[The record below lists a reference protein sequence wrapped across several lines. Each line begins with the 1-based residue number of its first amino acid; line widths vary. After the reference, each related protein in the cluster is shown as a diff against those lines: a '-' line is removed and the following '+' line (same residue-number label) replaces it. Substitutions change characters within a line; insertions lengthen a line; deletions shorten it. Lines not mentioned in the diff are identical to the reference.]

1 MVLGHNSILL
11 EENYVTYGI
20 SFEVYTLR
28 LTNMT
33 ELKIYIADDDFD
45 DRDFFMEALK
55 NIPLKT
61 EVSQFDN
68 GVDLMD
74 KLFSDVNLPHVIFL
88 DLYMPIMDGF
98 ECLMDIRN
106 FKKFNNIYIIA
117 YSSIY
122 RDREVN
128 QLKQD
133 GANQFLKKSS
143 SFKEL
148 KELLLKSLKSVPIN
162 NSEVLPKEEFI
173 VLT

>member
-1 MVLGHNSILL
+1 MDI
-11 EENYVTYGI
+11 
-20 SFEVYTLR
+20 
-28 LTNMT
+28 MKD
-33 ELKIYIADDDFD
+33 LKIYIADDDYD
-45 DRDFFMEALK
+45 DRDFFMEAL
-55 NIPLKT
+55 NSIPLKT
-61 EVSQFDN
+61 KVSQFDN

-74 KLFSDVNLPHVIFL
+74 KLFSDVTLPHVIFL

-128 QLKQD
+128 QLKLD

-148 KELLLKSLKSVPIN
+148 KELLLKSLSLVSVN
-162 NSEVLPKEEFI
+162 KKEELAKEEFI

>member
-1 MVLGHNSILL
+1 MKD
-11 EENYVTYGI
+11 
-20 SFEVYTLR
+20 
-28 LTNMT
+28 
-33 ELKIYIADDDFD
+33 LKIYIADDDYD
-45 DRDFFMEALK
+45 DRDFFMEAL
-55 NIPLKT
+55 NSIPLNTK
-61 EVSQFDN
+61 VSQFDN

-74 KLFSDVNLPHVIFL
+74 KLFTDVTLPHVIFL

-128 QLKQD
+128 QLKLD

-148 KELLLKSLKSVPIN
+148 KELLLKSLSLVSVN
-162 NSEVLPKEEFI
+162 KKEELAKEEFI

>member
-1 MVLGHNSILL
+1 
-11 EENYVTYGI
+11 
-20 SFEVYTLR
+20 
-28 LTNMT
+28 
-33 ELKIYIADDDFD
+33 
-45 DRDFFMEALK
+45 
-55 NIPLKT
+55 
-61 EVSQFDN
+61 
-68 GVDLMD
+68 
-74 KLFSDVNLPHVIFL
+74 
-88 DLYMPIMDGF
+88 MDGF

-162 NSEVLPKEEFI
+162 NTNILPKEEFV

>member
-1 MVLGHNSILL
+1 MKD
-11 EENYVTYGI
+11 
-20 SFEVYTLR
+20 LR
-28 LTNMT
+28 
-33 ELKIYIADDDFD
+33 IYIADDDFD

-74 KLFSDVNLPHVIFL
+74 KLFSVVTLPHVIFL

-98 ECLMDIRN
+98 EFLMDIRN

-128 QLKQD
+128 QLKQE

-162 NSEVLPKEEFI
+162 NREVLPKEEFI

>member
-1 MVLGHNSILL
+1 MKDLN
-11 EENYVTYGI
+11 
-20 SFEVYTLR
+20 
-28 LTNMT
+28 
-33 ELKIYIADDDFD
+33 IYIADDDLD
-45 DRDFFMEALK
+45 DLSFFKEALED
-55 NIPLKT
+55 IPIST
-61 EVSQFDN
+61 QVTHFDN

-74 KLFSDVNLPHVIFL
+74 RLFSDQTLPEVIFL

-106 FKKFNNIYIIA
+106 FKKFKNIYIIA

-122 RDREVN
+122 REREVN

-148 KELLLKSLKSVPIN
+148 KKLLLDSLSKVN
-162 NSEVLPKEEFI
+162 TKRNDFI

>member
-1 MVLGHNSILL
+1 MKD
-11 EENYVTYGI
+11 
-20 SFEVYTLR
+20 LR
-28 LTNMT
+28 
-33 ELKIYIADDDFD
+33 IYIADDDFD
-45 DRDFFMEALK
+45 DRDFFMEALSS
-55 NIPLKT
+55 IPIKT
-61 EVSQFDN
+61 EVFQFDN

-74 KLFSDVNLPHVIFL
+74 KLFSDVTLPHVIFL

-128 QLKQD
+128 QLKQE

-162 NSEVLPKEEFI
+162 NREVLPKEEFI

>member
-1 MVLGHNSILL
+1 MDI
-11 EENYVTYGI
+11 
-20 SFEVYTLR
+20 
-28 LTNMT
+28 MKD
-33 ELKIYIADDDFD
+33 LKIYIADDDYD
-45 DRDFFMEALK
+45 DRDFFMEAL
-55 NIPLKT
+55 NSIPLNTK
-61 EVSQFDN
+61 VSQFDN

-74 KLFSDVNLPHVIFL
+74 KLFTDVTLPHVIFL

-128 QLKQD
+128 QLKLD

-148 KELLLKSLKSVPIN
+148 KELLLKSLSLVSVN
-162 NSEVLPKEEFI
+162 KKEELAKEEFI

>member
-1 MVLGHNSILL
+1 MDI
-11 EENYVTYGI
+11 
-20 SFEVYTLR
+20 
-28 LTNMT
+28 MKD
-33 ELKIYIADDDFD
+33 LKIYIADDDYD
-45 DRDFFMEALK
+45 DRDFFMEAL
-55 NIPLKT
+55 NSIPLNTK
-61 EVSQFDN
+61 VSQFDN

-74 KLFSDVNLPHVIFL
+74 KLFSDVTLPHVIFL

-128 QLKQD
+128 QLKLD

-148 KELLLKSLKSVPIN
+148 KELLLKSLSLVSVN
-162 NSEVLPKEEFI
+162 KKEELAKEEFI

>member
-1 MVLGHNSILL
+1 MKD
-11 EENYVTYGI
+11 
-20 SFEVYTLR
+20 LR
-28 LTNMT
+28 
-33 ELKIYIADDDFD
+33 IYIADDDLD

-55 NIPLKT
+55 SVPVKT
-61 EVSQFDN
+61 EVFQFDN

-74 KLFSDVNLPHVIFL
+74 KLFSDITLPHIIFL

-148 KELLLKSLKSVPIN
+148 KELLLKSLKSVPIKN
-162 NSEVLPKEEFI
+162 REVLPKEEFI
-173 VLT
+173 VFT

>member
-1 MVLGHNSILL
+1 MDI
-11 EENYVTYGI
+11 
-20 SFEVYTLR
+20 
-28 LTNMT
+28 MKD
-33 ELKIYIADDDFD
+33 LKIYIADDDYD
-45 DRDFFMEALK
+45 DRDFFMEAL
-55 NIPLKT
+55 NSIPLNTK
-61 EVSQFDN
+61 VSQFDN

-74 KLFSDVNLPHVIFL
+74 KLFTDVTLPHVIFL

-128 QLKQD
+128 QLKLD

-148 KELLLKSLKSVPIN
+148 KELLLKSLSLVSVN
-162 NSEVLPKEEFI
+162 KKEELVKEEFI

>member
-1 MVLGHNSILL
+1 MKD
-11 EENYVTYGI
+11 
-20 SFEVYTLR
+20 
-28 LTNMT
+28 
-33 ELKIYIADDDFD
+33 LKIYIADDDYD
-45 DRDFFMEALK
+45 DRDFFMEAL
-55 NIPLKT
+55 NSIPLNTK
-61 EVSQFDN
+61 VSQFDN

-74 KLFSDVNLPHVIFL
+74 KLFTDVTLPHVIFL

-128 QLKQD
+128 QLKLD

-148 KELLLKSLKSVPIN
+148 KELLLKSLSLVSVN
-162 NSEVLPKEEFI
+162 KKEELVKEEFI

>member
-1 MVLGHNSILL
+1 MKDLN
-11 EENYVTYGI
+11 
-20 SFEVYTLR
+20 
-28 LTNMT
+28 
-33 ELKIYIADDDFD
+33 IYIADDDLD
-45 DRDFFMEALK
+45 DLSFFKEALED
-55 NIPLKT
+55 IPINT
-61 EVSQFDN
+61 QVTHFDN

-74 KLFSDVNLPHVIFL
+74 KLFSDQTLPEVIFL

-106 FKKFNNIYIIA
+106 FKKFKNIYIIA

-122 RDREVN
+122 REREVN

-148 KELLLKSLKSVPIN
+148 KKLLLDSLSKVN
-162 NSEVLPKEEFI
+162 TKRNDFI

>member
-1 MVLGHNSILL
+1 MQ
-11 EENYVTYGI
+11 
-20 SFEVYTLR
+20 
-28 LTNMT
+28 

-45 DRDFFMEALK
+45 DRDFFMDALK
-55 NIPLKT
+55 SIDINT

-68 GVDLMD
+68 GIDLMD
-74 KLFSDVNLPHVIFL
+74 RLFSDVTLPHVIFL

-106 FKKFNNIYIIA
+106 FQQFKDIYIIA

-128 QLKQD
+128 QLKD
-133 GANQFLKKSS
+133 EGANQFLRKSS

-148 KELLLKSLKSVPIN
+148 KELLSKSLRKVLVN
-162 NSEVLPKEEFI
+162 NDEAVLKNEFV
-173 VLT
+173 VLL

>member
-1 MVLGHNSILL
+1 MAS
-11 EENYVTYGI
+11 
-20 SFEVYTLR
+20 
-28 LTNMT
+28 
-33 ELKIYIADDDFD
+33 D
-45 DRDFFMEALK
+45 
-55 NIPLKT
+55 LKT

-74 KLFSDVNLPHVIFL
+74 KLFSDVTLPHVIFL

-106 FKKFNNIYIIA
+106 FKKFNTIYIIA

-148 KELLLKSLKSVPIN
+148 KELLFKSLTAVSDRNKQNESKADFV
-162 NSEVLPKEEFI
+162 
-173 VLT
+173 VLTG

>member
-1 MVLGHNSILL
+1 MKQLN
-11 EENYVTYGI
+11 
-20 SFEVYTLR
+20 
-28 LTNMT
+28 
-33 ELKIYIADDDFD
+33 IYIADDDFD

-55 NIPLKT
+55 NIDINT

-74 KLFSDVNLPHVIFL
+74 KLFSDVNLPQVIFL

-98 ECLMDIRN
+98 ECLIDIRN
-106 FKKFNNIYIIA
+106 FKKFKDIYIIA

-128 QLKQD
+128 QLKED

-143 SFKEL
+143 SLKEL
-148 KELLLKSLKSVPIN
+148 KKLLSKSLRKVPFKN
-162 NSEVLPKEEFI
+162 DEVVLKDEFV
-173 VLT
+173 VLI

>member
-1 MVLGHNSILL
+1 MKDLN
-11 EENYVTYGI
+11 
-20 SFEVYTLR
+20 
-28 LTNMT
+28 
-33 ELKIYIADDDFD
+33 IYIADDDLND
-45 DRDFFMEALK
+45 LSFFKEALED
-55 NIPLKT
+55 IPINT
-61 EVSQFDN
+61 QVTHFDN

-74 KLFSDVNLPHVIFL
+74 RLFSDQTLPEVIFL

-106 FKKFNNIYIIA
+106 FKKFKNIYIIA

-122 RDREVN
+122 REREVN

-148 KELLLKSLKSVPIN
+148 KKLLLDSLSKVN
-162 NSEVLPKEEFI
+162 TKRNDFI

>member
-1 MVLGHNSILL
+1 MDI
-11 EENYVTYGI
+11 
-20 SFEVYTLR
+20 
-28 LTNMT
+28 MKD
-33 ELKIYIADDDFD
+33 LKIYIADDDYD
-45 DRDFFMEALK
+45 DRDFFMEAL
-55 NIPLKT
+55 NSIPLNTK
-61 EVSQFDN
+61 VSQFDN

-74 KLFSDVNLPHVIFL
+74 KLFTDVTLPHVIFL

-128 QLKQD
+128 QLKLD

-143 SFKEL
+143 SFKGL
-148 KELLLKSLKSVPIN
+148 KELLLKSLSLVSVN
-162 NSEVLPKEEFI
+162 KKEELAKEEFI

>member
-1 MVLGHNSILL
+1 MN
-11 EENYVTYGI
+11 
-20 SFEVYTLR
+20 
-28 LTNMT
+28 
-33 ELKIYIADDDFD
+33 IYIADDDFD

-55 NIPLKT
+55 NIDINT

-74 KLFSDVNLPHVIFL
+74 KLFSDVNLPQVIFL

-98 ECLMDIRN
+98 ECLIDIRN
-106 FKKFNNIYIIA
+106 FKKFKDIYIIA

-128 QLKQD
+128 QLKED

-143 SFKEL
+143 SLKEL
-148 KELLLKSLKSVPIN
+148 KKLLSKSLRKVPFKN
-162 NSEVLPKEEFI
+162 DEVVLKDEFV
-173 VLT
+173 VLI

>member
-1 MVLGHNSILL
+1 MKN
-11 EENYVTYGI
+11 
-20 SFEVYTLR
+20 LR
-28 LTNMT
+28 
-33 ELKIYIADDDFD
+33 IYIADDDFD
-45 DRDFFMEALK
+45 DRDFFMEAL
-55 NIPLKT
+55 NSVPIKT

-74 KLFSDVNLPHVIFL
+74 KLFSDVTLPHVIFL

-106 FKKFNNIYIIA
+106 FKKFNTIYIIA

-148 KELLLKSLKSVPIN
+148 KELLFKSLTAVSDRNKQNESKADFV
-162 NSEVLPKEEFI
+162 
-173 VLT
+173 VLTG

>member
-1 MVLGHNSILL
+1 MKDLN
-11 EENYVTYGI
+11 
-20 SFEVYTLR
+20 
-28 LTNMT
+28 
-33 ELKIYIADDDFD
+33 IYIADDDLD
-45 DRDFFMEALK
+45 DLSFFKEALEDIPI
-55 NIPLKT
+55 NIQVT
-61 EVSQFDN
+61 HFDN

-74 KLFSDVNLPHVIFL
+74 RLFSDQTLPEVIFL

-106 FKKFNNIYIIA
+106 FKKFKNIYIIA

-122 RDREVN
+122 REREVN

-148 KELLLKSLKSVPIN
+148 KKLLLDSLSKVN
-162 NSEVLPKEEFI
+162 TKRNDFI

>member
-1 MVLGHNSILL
+1 MKDLN
-11 EENYVTYGI
+11 
-20 SFEVYTLR
+20 
-28 LTNMT
+28 
-33 ELKIYIADDDFD
+33 IYIADDDLD
-45 DRDFFMEALK
+45 DLSFFKEALED
-55 NIPLKT
+55 IPINT
-61 EVSQFDN
+61 HVTHFDN

-74 KLFSDVNLPHVIFL
+74 RLFSDHTLPEVIFL

-106 FKKFNNIYIIA
+106 FKKFKNIYIIA

-122 RDREVN
+122 REREVN

-148 KELLLKSLKSVPIN
+148 KKLLLDSLSKVKTKSN
-162 NSEVLPKEEFI
+162 DFI

>member
-1 MVLGHNSILL
+1 MKD
-11 EENYVTYGI
+11 
-20 SFEVYTLR
+20 LR
-28 LTNMT
+28 
-33 ELKIYIADDDFD
+33 IYIADDDFD

-74 KLFSDVNLPHVIFL
+74 KLFSDVTLPHVIFL

-128 QLKQD
+128 QLKQE

-162 NSEVLPKEEFI
+162 NREVLPKEEFI

>member
-1 MVLGHNSILL
+1 MKQLN
-11 EENYVTYGI
+11 
-20 SFEVYTLR
+20 
-28 LTNMT
+28 
-33 ELKIYIADDDFD
+33 IYIADDDFD

-55 NIPLKT
+55 NIDINT

-74 KLFSDVNLPHVIFL
+74 KLFSDVNLPQVIFL

-98 ECLMDIRN
+98 ECLIDIRN
-106 FKKFNNIYIIA
+106 FKKFKDIYIIA

-128 QLKQD
+128 QLKED

-143 SFKEL
+143 SLKEL
-148 KELLLKSLKSVPIN
+148 KKLLSKSLRKVSLKN
-162 NSEVLPKEEFI
+162 DEVVLKDEFV
-173 VLT
+173 VLI